1 MPKRVDSSVI
11 ERLVYW
17 ITRRNNEVPLYAT
30 CATAAGTAAKVATT
44 VNGDFK
50 LVTGA
55 KVRVKFTNA
64 NTYNGTAT
72 LNVDGTGAKSIARVG
87 TTVTTRYYW
96 SAGEVVDFVYDGT
109 NFVMSRSGT
118 ATTTYYGLTKLATS
132 GTSTSTS
139 TALTPASLNSLAE
152 QMISGYAVYSA
163 SATYAVGDR
172 VRYGYKI
179 YECIVAIT
187 TAESWNAAHWQ
198 ALDPLQIQIDALSAR
213 LDALNDGDTEAY

>member
-11 ERLVYW
+11 ERLAYW

-30 CATAAGTAAKVATT
+30 CGTVAGNAEKVTTT

-64 NTYNGTAT
+64 NTYSGTAT
-72 LNVDGTGAKSIARVG
+72 LNVDGTGAKSIARAG
-87 TTVTTRYYW
+87 TTTTTRYYW

-118 ATTTYYGLTKLATS
+118 ATTSYYGLTKLTTS
-132 GTSTSTS
+132 ATSTSTT
-139 TALTPASLNSLAE
+139 TAMTPVSLNNLAD
-152 QMISGYAVYSA
+152 QMVSGCAVYSA
-163 SATYAVGDR
+163 AETYAVGDR

-179 YECIVAIT
+179 YECISPTVVGA
-187 TAESWNAAHWQ
+187 WNSAYWK

-213 LDALNDGDTEAY
+213 LDALDDGDSEAY